1 TPVGDVVGDGVNEP
15 VQVPFITWGGDVAT
29 FHANGGLE
37 TAAGS
42 TYADLGLKLNLTPG
56 DDFEQQVRD
65 YLSGESPFLRGTF
78 NMLALASGTIGQDPR
93 TKPVVFL
100 QLTWSAGDHLVTRG
114 DINTIDDLKGKTIAV
129 QDAGPHVGMLYDVL
143 RTAQLGYDDVT
154 IKFVPNLTGENS
166 PAELFRN
173 DPSIDAAA
181 VISPDMF
188 ALTGGLDATGTG
200 AEGTVEGAKVLV
212 STAQM
217 SRSIADVYAVRK
229 DFYDANKAM
238 VEKFTA
244 GYFKASAEL
253 VEGRRAYNQTGRSAD
268 YQAMMQL
275 AQDIYGTDV
284 LPTLEVDT
292 HGLLMDAA
300 FVGLP
305 GNEVFFTDAASTTG
319 FRAKEKAGI
328 ELATTLGYA
337 QVAAGFFGPD
347 FDYPELA
354 SAAGLEYTAPERAE
368 RFDAEAVELF
378 PDEVLDENTL
388 LAFTINFEPN
398 QTDFPAT
405 VYGPEFARAIET
417 AGRFGNAVVAVRGHA
432 DPTLTLRHLVQS
444 GLDKGILKK
453 RTSNGK
459 TEYFFDGKPL
469 DLESTDQIVALI
481 EQGAF
486 DGGQNNPRQTMQ
498 AALNL
503 SRSRA
508 QAVRDAIVAYAETQ
522 GVRIDPSQIQP
533 VGVGVTEPLIAKP
546 TSMEEATKNMRVEF
560 RLLKV
565 PAETLQESDFDF

>member
-1 TPVGDVVGDGVNEP
+1 
-15 VQVPFITWGGDVAT
+15 
-29 FHANGGLE
+29 
-37 TAAGS
+37 
-42 TYADLGLKLNLTPG
+42 
-56 DDFEQQVRD
+56 
-65 YLSGESPFLRGTF
+65 
-78 NMLALASGTIGQDPR
+78 
-93 TKPVVFL
+93 
-100 QLTWSAGDHLVTRG
+100 
-114 DINTIDDLKGKTIAV
+114 
-129 QDAGPHVGMLYDVL
+129 
-143 RTAQLGYDDVT
+143 
-154 IKFVPNLTGENS
+154 NS